1 MPEIFVANIFFQNTI
16 SNVNVKSVENQKKTT
31 KTSEMLRKYNNYK
44 LNFDL
49 PFE

>member
-1 MPEIFVANIFFQNTI
+1 MLTLSQLKT
-16 SNVNVKSVENQKKTT
+16 KKKTT